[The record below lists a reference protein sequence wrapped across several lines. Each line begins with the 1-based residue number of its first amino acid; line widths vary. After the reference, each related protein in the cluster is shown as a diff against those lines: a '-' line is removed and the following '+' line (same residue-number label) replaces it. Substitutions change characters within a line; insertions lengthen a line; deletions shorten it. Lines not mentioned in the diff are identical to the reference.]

1 MNGFISFFGNEVN
14 SDRVAKQNYLQL
26 KVKFSCL
33 KMIFISHNIR
43 IYAKKTC
50 QKNSHFQIITPF
62 DTNNK
67 LKKNVCSSGCQD
79 QKYFMHK
86 SFPIRFKNNDEIH
99 S

>member
-50 QKNSHFQIITPF
+50 
-62 DTNNK
+62 
-67 LKKNVCSSGCQD
+67 
-79 QKYFMHK
+79 
-86 SFPIRFKNNDEIH
+86 
-99 S
+99 